1 MNHSGNQAQSTVSLG
16 MGLGNQPEYIWFS
29 LENLAKL
36 KINAQTANTM
46 GDDKEQVFPQ
56 IKSFD

>member
-1 MNHSGNQAQSTVSLG
+1 VSLG